1 MTASLSDDEI
11 EDRYFL
17 LGRMEILSILN
28 DLIYRREPVMV
39 NFNGGRDFF
48 ITTLLEARPE
58 ALVFDLGSDV
68 KTNQRL
74 GESAAGCI
82 FVARLNGIHIQFS
95 GSQVHRFSW
104 GGSDAFWVALP
115 ERVVRRQRRESYR
128 IVLPVARPLMVK
140 LFAQEGGAGVEW
152 PAHDLSVGG
161 LGLQVLG
168 MPELEQGQRIARLH
182 LLLPKQRPIYC
193 EAVVRHVTLLAD
205 RQGSARYRVGLSFAG
220 LPPALGV
227 AIQRFITRVEH
238 ERRGLLDGD
247 ALGPRPRDGRR
258 G

>member
-1 MTASLSDDEI
+1 MTASLSDEEI

-74 GESAAGCI
+74 GESPGCI

-95 GSQVHRFSW
+95 GGSVHRFSW

-128 IVLPVARPLMVK
+128 IVLPVAKPMMVQ
-140 LFAQEGGAGVEW
+140 LFEEDGGAGVEW
-152 PAHDLSVGG
+152 PAHDLSVSG
-161 LGLQVLG
+161 LGLQVVG
-168 MPELEQGQRIARLH
+168 MPDLETGQKIARIRLA
-182 LLLPKQRPIYC
+182 LPKQRPINC
-193 EAVVRHVTLLAD
+193 AAVVRHVTLLAD

-227 AIQRFITRVEH
+227 AIQRFITKMEL

-247 ALGPRPRDGRR
+247 GAGRSAREVRR